1 MRELQII
8 YQNQEKII
16 KRLNTGDVDAIE
28 LAVEQI
34 TDEFMIYGL
43 RSGLI
48 DELSKT
54 FPDPRKEE
62 EISTKLIV
70 SASIAGHFQDM
81 YALSQSPY
89 ALLSFRRVT
98 EEQNSPTL
106 LAELGLNVKV
116 LSAGEGV
123 SRRGTKQNA
132 PFNGDVIRKMLNS
145 IKPED
150 LINWYNKNVG
160 KAYLRQS
167 SYRPSFHI
175 LDCAD
180 LEVNFDNENYEGSG
194 IVKRK
199 KKKNG
204 KEEEEIK
211 RGYKLGSLRSLHG
224 GIITG
229 IAFGAINV
237 HDLELCKYLLMTS
250 LMLKAGDTILF
261 DRAFIDGLTISR
273 LKKKRHLDVIIP
285 LRSDMLAYED
295 SLVTAYHPESSNW
308 ENHPKRAGQQIKR
321 IEHVQ
326 WMWEGCTVGLNGCVV
341 RYLKDGKDGAK
352 GRQDYEHMV
361 FVSTDLSLTGK
372 EILERYDLRSE
383 IEEDHRQWKEGMWDM
398 TVFTSTSLVQVLY
411 HVICVLLSYNLQ
423 QVYINTEKG
432 ERFSEKTLRQIRRQQ
447 SRRHEVS
454 MIVYSGDSC
463 ALIGAKL
470 LIGYLLR
477 LPKEIQMRLYELFPS
492 GVG

>member
-16 KRLNTGDVDAIE
+16 KKLNTGDVDAIE
-28 LAVEQI
+28 LSVEQI

-62 EISTKLIV
+62 EISTKLIL

-81 YALSQSPY
+81 YSLSQSPY
-89 ALLSFRRVT
+89 ALH
-98 EEQNSPTL
+98 SPTL

-123 SRRGTKQNA
+123 SRRGTEQNA

-145 IKPED
+145 IKPDD
-150 LINWYNKNVG
+150 LINWYNKNIG

-167 SYRPSFHI
+167 GYRPSFHI
-175 LDCAD
+175 LDCTD

-204 KEEEEIK
+204 KEEEETK
-211 RGYKLGSLRSLHG
+211 RGYKLGSLRSLLDDG
-224 GIITG
+224 GIITS

-237 HDLELCKYLLMTS
+237 HDLELCKDLLMS
-250 LMLKAGDTILF
+250 SPMLKSGDTILY

-273 LKKKRHLDVIIP
+273 LKKKRHVDVIIP

-295 SLVTAYHPESSNW
+295 SLVTAYHPESGSW
-308 ENHPKRAGQQIKR
+308 EKHSKRAGQEIKR

-341 RYLKDGKDGAK
+341 RYLKEGKDGTK

-361 FVSTDLSLTGK
+361 FVSTNLSLTGK
-372 EILERYDLRSE
+372 AILEQYDLRSE
-383 IEEDHRQWKEGMWDM
+383 IEEDHRQWKEGMWDI
-398 TVFTSTSLVQVLY
+398 TVFTSTSLVQILY

-423 QVYINTEKG
+423 QVYANTEKG
-432 ERFSEKTLRQIRRQQ
+432 ERFSEKTLRQIRREQ

-454 MIVYSGDSC
+454 MIVYSGDSFC
-463 ALIGAKL
+463 LIGAKL

>member
-16 KRLNTGDVDAIE
+16 KKLNTGDVDAIE
-28 LAVEQI
+28 LSVEQI

-48 DELSKT
+48 DELSQT

-62 EISTKLIV
+62 EISTKLIL
-70 SASIAGHFQDM
+70 SASMAGHFQDM

-89 ALLSFRRVT
+89 ALH
-98 EEQNSPTL
+98 SPTL

-116 LSAGEGV
+116 LSEGEGV

-145 IKPED
+145 IKPDD
-150 LINWYNKNVG
+150 LINWYNKNIGRV
-160 KAYLRQS
+160 YLRQS
-167 SYRPSFHI
+167 GYRPSFHI
-175 LDCAD
+175 LDCTD

-204 KEEEEIK
+204 KEEEETK
-211 RGYKLGSLRSLHG
+211 RGYKLGSLRSLLDDG
-224 GIITG
+224 GIITSM
-229 IAFGAINV
+229 AFGSINV
-237 HDLELCKYLLMTS
+237 HDLELCKDLLMNS
-250 LMLKAGDTILF
+250 PMLKSGDTLLF
-261 DRAFIDGLTISR
+261 DRAYIDGVRISR
-273 LKKKRHLDVIIP
+273 LKKKRHVDVIIP

-295 SLVTAYHPESSNW
+295 SLVTAYHPESGPW
-308 ENHPKRAGQQIKR
+308 EKHPKRLGQEIKR

-341 RYLKDGKDGAK
+341 RYLKDDKDGTK
-352 GRQDYEHMV
+352 GRQDYEHIV
-361 FVSTDLSLTGK
+361 FVSTNLSLTGK
-372 EILERYDLRSE
+372 AMLEQYDLRSE
-383 IEEDHRQWKEGMWDM
+383 IEEDHRQWKEGMWDI
-398 TVFTSTSLVQVLY
+398 TVFTSTSLVQILY

-423 QVYINTEKG
+423 QVYANTEKG
-432 ERFSEKTLRQIRRQQ
+432 ERFSEKTLRQIRREQ

-454 MIVYSGDSC
+454 MIVYSGDSFG
-463 ALIGAKL
+463 LIGAKL
-470 LIGYLLR
+470 LIGYLLG

>member
-16 KRLNTGDVDAIE
+16 KKLNTGDVDAIE
-28 LAVEQI
+28 LSVEQI

-62 EISTKLIV
+62 EISTKLIL

-89 ALLSFRRVT
+89 ALH
-98 EEQNSPTL
+98 SPTL

-123 SRRGTKQNA
+123 SRRGTEQNA

-145 IKPED
+145 IKPMD

-167 SYRPSFHI
+167 GYRPSFHI
-175 LDCAD
+175 LDCTD

-194 IVKRK
+194 VVRRK

-204 KEEEEIK
+204 KEEEEVK
-211 RGYKLGSLRSLHG
+211 RGYKLGSLRSLLDDG
-224 GIITG
+224 GIITC
-229 IAFGAINV
+229 IAYGAINV
-237 HDLELCKYLLMTS
+237 HDLELCKDLLMTS
-250 LMLKAGDTILF
+250 PVLKSGDTILY

-273 LKKKRHLDVIIP
+273 LKKKRHVDVIIP

-295 SLVTAYHPESSNW
+295 SLVTAYHPESGSW
-308 ENHPKRAGQQIKR
+308 EKHPNRAGQEIKF

-341 RYLKDGKDGAK
+341 RYLKEGKDGTK
-352 GRQDYEHMV
+352 GRQDYEHIV
-361 FVSTDLSLTGK
+361 FVSTNLSLTGK
-372 EILERYDLRSE
+372 AMLEQYDLRSE

-398 TVFTSTSLVQVLY
+398 TVFTSTSLVQILY

-423 QVYINTEKG
+423 QVYANTEKG
-432 ERFSEKTLRQIRRQQ
+432 ERFSEKTLRQIRREQ

-454 MIVYSGDSC
+454 MIVYSGDSFC
-463 ALIGAKL
+463 LIGAKL

>member
-1 MRELQII
+1 
-8 YQNQEKII
+8 
-16 KRLNTGDVDAIE
+16 

-34 TDEFMIYGL
+34 TDEFMLYGL

-48 DELSKT
+48 DELSDT

-62 EISTKLIV
+62 EISTKLIL
-70 SASIAGHFQDM
+70 SASIAGHFADM
-81 YALSQSPY
+81 YALSQSP
-89 ALLSFRRVT
+89 FFH
-98 EEQNSPTL
+98 SPTL
-106 LAELGLNVKV
+106 LAELGLSVKV

-150 LINWYNKNVG
+150 LINWYNKNIGRV
-160 KAYLRQS
+160 YLRQS
-167 SYRPSFHI
+167 GYRPSFHI
-175 LDCAD
+175 LDCTD

-194 IVKRK
+194 VVKR
-199 KKKNG
+199 KKNG
-204 KEEEEIK
+204 KEEEETK
-211 RGYKLGSLRSLHG
+211 RGYKLGSLRSLLDDG

-229 IAFGAINV
+229 IAYGAINV
-237 HDLELCKYLLMTS
+237 HDLELCKDLLMTS
-250 LMLKAGDTILF
+250 GMLKAGDTILF
-261 DRAFIDGLTISR
+261 DRAYIDGVRISR
-273 LKKKRHLDVIIP
+273 LKKKRHVDVIIP

-295 SLVTAYHPESSNW
+295 SLVTAYHPESGSW
-308 ENHPKRAGQQIKR
+308 EKHPKRAGQEIKR

-341 RYLKDGKDGAK
+341 RYLKEGKDGTR
-352 GRQDYEHMV
+352 GRQDYEHIV
-361 FVSTDLSLTGK
+361 FVSTNLGLTGK
-372 EILERYDLRSE
+372 AILEQYDLRSE

-423 QVYINTEKG
+423 QVYSNTEKG
-432 ERFSEKTLRQIRRQQ
+432 ERFSEKTLRQIRREQ

-463 ALIGAKL
+463 GLIGAKL

-477 LPKEIQMRLYELFPS
+477 LPKEVQMRLYELFPS

>member
-28 LAVEQI
+28 LSVEQI

-62 EISTKLIV
+62 EISTKLIL

-89 ALLSFRRVT
+89 ALH
-98 EEQNSPTL
+98 SPTL

-116 LSAGEGV
+116 LSEGEGV

-160 KAYLRQS
+160 RTYLRQS
-167 SYRPSFHI
+167 GYRPSFHI
-175 LDCAD
+175 LDCTD
-180 LEVNFDNENYEGSG
+180 LEVNFDNENYEDSG

-211 RGYKLGSLRSLHG
+211 RGYKLGSLRSLLDDG

-229 IAFGAINV
+229 IAYGAINV
-237 HDLELCKYLLMTS
+237 HDLELCKDLLMTS
-250 LMLKAGDTILF
+250 PMLKSGDTILF

-273 LKKKRHLDVIIP
+273 LKRKRHVDVIIP
-285 LRSDMLAYED
+285 LRSDMLSYED

-308 ENHPKRAGQQIKR
+308 ENHPKRVGQEIKR

-341 RYLKDGKDGAK
+341 RYLKEGKDGTK

-361 FVSTDLSLTGK
+361 FVSTNLSLTGK

-398 TVFTSTSLVQVLY
+398 RVFTSTSLVQILY

-423 QVYINTEKG
+423 QVYANTEKG
-432 ERFSEKTLRQIRRQQ
+432 ERFSEKTLRQIRREQ

-454 MIVYSGDSC
+454 MLVYSGDSFG
-463 ALIGAKL
+463 LIGAKL

>member
-16 KRLNTGDVDAIE
+16 KKLNAGDVDAIE

-62 EISTKLIV
+62 EISTKLIL

-89 ALLSFRRVT
+89 ALH
-98 EEQNSPTL
+98 SPTL

-123 SRRGTKQNA
+123 SRRGTEQNA

-145 IKPED
+145 IKPMD

-167 SYRPSFHI
+167 GYRPSFHI
-175 LDCAD
+175 LDCTD

-194 IVKRK
+194 VVRRK

-204 KEEEEIK
+204 KEEEEVK
-211 RGYKLGSLRSLHG
+211 RGYKLGSLRSLLDDG
-224 GIITG
+224 GIITC
-229 IAFGAINV
+229 IAYGAINV
-237 HDLELCKYLLMTS
+237 HDLELCKDLLMTS
-250 LMLKAGDTILF
+250 PVLKSGDTILY

-273 LKKKRHLDVIIP
+273 LKKKRHVDVIIP

-295 SLVTAYHPESSNW
+295 SLVTAYHPESGSW
-308 ENHPKRAGQQIKR
+308 EKHPNRAGQEIKF

-341 RYLKDGKDGAK
+341 RYLKEGKDGTK
-352 GRQDYEHMV
+352 GRQDYEHIV
-361 FVSTDLSLTGK
+361 FVSTNLSLTGK
-372 EILERYDLRSE
+372 AMLEQYDLRSE

-398 TVFTSTSLVQVLY
+398 TVFTSTSLVQILY

-423 QVYINTEKG
+423 QVYANTEKG
-432 ERFSEKTLRQIRRQQ
+432 ERFSEKTLRQIRREQ

-454 MIVYSGDSC
+454 MIVYSGDSFC
-463 ALIGAKL
+463 LIGAKL

>member
-1 MRELQII
+1 MKELQII
-8 YQNQEKII
+8 YQNEEKVI
-16 KRLNTGDVDAIE
+16 KKLNAGDVDAIE
-28 LAVEQI
+28 LAVEQT

-62 EISTKLIV
+62 EISTKLIL

-89 ALLSFRRVT
+89 ALH
-98 EEQNSPTL
+98 SPTL

-116 LSAGEGV
+116 LSEGEGV

-132 PFNGDVIRKMLNS
+132 PFNGDVTRKMLNI

-150 LINWYNKNVG
+150 LISWYNKNVG
-160 KAYLRQS
+160 RAYLRQS
-167 SYRPSFHI
+167 GYRPSFHI
-175 LDCAD
+175 ADCTD
-180 LEVNFDNENYEGSG
+180 LEVNIDNENYEGSG
-194 IVKRK
+194 IVKRPK
-199 KKKNG
+199 KRKNG
-204 KEEEEIK
+204 REEEETK
-211 RGYKLGSLRSLHG
+211 RGYKLGSFRSLLDDG

-237 HDLELCKYLLMTS
+237 HDLELCKDFLMTS
-250 LMLKAGDTILF
+250 PMLRSGDTILF
-261 DRAFIDGLTISR
+261 DRAFIDGVRISR
-273 LKKKRHLDVIIP
+273 LKKKRHVDVIIP

-295 SLVTAYHPESSNW
+295 SLVTAYHPESASW
-308 ENHPKRAGQQIKR
+308 ETHPKRSGQEIKR
-321 IEHVQ
+321 IEHVE
-326 WMWEGCTVGLNGCVV
+326 WMWEGCTVRLNGCVV
-341 RYLKDGKDGAK
+341 RYLKDGKDGTK

-361 FVSTDLSLTGK
+361 FVSTNLSLTGK
-372 EILERYDLRSE
+372 EILQQYDLRSE

-398 TVFTSTSLVQVLY
+398 TVFTSTSLIQILY
-411 HVICVLLSYNLQ
+411 HVICVLLSYNLV
-423 QVYINTEKG
+423 QVYTNTEKG
-432 ERFSEKTLRQIRRQQ
+432 ERFSEKTLRYIRRQQ

-454 MIVYSGDSC
+454 MIIYSGDSYV
-463 ALIGAKL
+463 LIGAKL

-477 LPKEIQMRLYELFPS
+477 LPKEIQMRLYELFPNDS
-492 GVG
+492 

>member
-1 MRELQII
+1 MGMRELQII

-16 KRLNTGDVDAIE
+16 KKLNTGDVDAIE
-28 LAVEQI
+28 LSVEQM

-62 EISTKLIV
+62 EISTKQIL

-89 ALLSFRRVT
+89 ALH
-98 EEQNSPTL
+98 SPTL

-116 LSAGEGV
+116 LSAGEGI

-150 LINWYNKNVG
+150 LINWYNKNIG

-167 SYRPSFHI
+167 GYRPSFHI
-175 LDCAD
+175 LDCTD

-204 KEEEEIK
+204 KEEEETK
-211 RGYKLGSLRSLHG
+211 RGYKLGSLRSLLDDG

-229 IAFGAINV
+229 IAYGSINV
-237 HDLELCKYLLMTS
+237 HDLELCKDLLMTS
-250 LMLKAGDTILF
+250 PMLKSGDTILY

-273 LKKKRHLDVIIP
+273 LKGKRHVDVIIP

-295 SLVTAYHPESSNW
+295 SLVTAYHPESGSW
-308 ENHPKRAGQQIKR
+308 EKHPNRSGQEIKR
-321 IEHVQ
+321 IEHVE
-326 WMWEGCTVGLNGCVV
+326 WMWKVCTVGLNGCVV
-341 RYLKDGKDGAK
+341 RYLKEGKDGTK
-352 GRQDYEHMV
+352 GRQDYEHIV
-361 FVSTDLSLTGK
+361 FVSTNLSLTGK
-372 EILERYDLRSE
+372 AMLEQYDLRSE
-383 IEEDHRQWKEGMWDM
+383 IEEDHRQWKEGMWDI
-398 TVFTSTSLVQVLY
+398 TVFTSTSLVQILY

-423 QVYINTEKG
+423 QVYTNIEKG
-432 ERFSEKTLRQIRRQQ
+432 ERFSEKTLRQIRREQ

-454 MIVYSGDSC
+454 MIVYSGDSFG
-463 ALIGAKL
+463 LIGAKL

>member
-16 KRLNTGDVDAIE
+16 KKLNTGNVDAIE

-54 FPDPRKEE
+54 FPDLRKEE
-62 EISTKLIV
+62 EISTKLIL

-98 EEQNSPTL
+98 EEQNSPPL
-106 LAELGLNVKV
+106 LAELGLNIKV

-150 LINWYNKNVG
+150 LINWYNKNIG

-167 SYRPSFHI
+167 GYRPSFHI
-175 LDCAD
+175 LDCTD

-199 KKKNG
+199 KKSSEKKKNG

-211 RGYKLGSLRSLHG
+211 RGYKLGSLRSLLDDG

-229 IAFGAINV
+229 IAYGAINV
-237 HDLELCKYLLMTS
+237 HDFELCKDLLMTS
-250 LMLKAGDTILF
+250 PMLKSGDTILF

-285 LRSDMLAYED
+285 LRSDMLSYED

-326 WMWEGCTVGLNGCVV
+326 
-341 RYLKDGKDGAK
+341 
-352 GRQDYEHMV
+352 
-361 FVSTDLSLTGK
+361 
-372 EILERYDLRSE
+372 
-383 IEEDHRQWKEGMWDM
+383 
-398 TVFTSTSLVQVLY
+398 
-411 HVICVLLSYNLQ
+411 
-423 QVYINTEKG
+423 
-432 ERFSEKTLRQIRRQQ
+432 
-447 SRRHEVS
+447 
-454 MIVYSGDSC
+454 
-463 ALIGAKL
+463 
-470 LIGYLLR
+470 
-477 LPKEIQMRLYELFPS
+477 
-492 GVG
+492 

>member
-1 MRELQII
+1 M
-8 YQNQEKII
+8 
-16 KRLNTGDVDAIE
+16 AI
-28 LAVEQI
+28 ASH
-34 TDEFMIYGL
+34 
-43 RSGLI
+43 SGLI

-54 FPDPRKEE
+54 FPDLRKEE
-62 EISTKLIV
+62 EISTKLIL
-70 SASIAGHFQDM
+70 SASIAGHFADM

-98 EEQNSPTL
+98 EEQNSPPL
-106 LAELGLNVKV
+106 LAELGLNIKV

-150 LINWYNKNVG
+150 LINWYNKNIG

-167 SYRPSFHI
+167 GYRPSFHI
-175 LDCAD
+175 LDCTD

-199 KKKNG
+199 KKSSEKKKNS

-211 RGYKLGSLRSLHG
+211 RGYKLGSLRSLLDDG

-229 IAFGAINV
+229 IAYGAINV
-237 HDLELCKYLLMTS
+237 HDLELCKDLLMTS
-250 LMLKAGDTILF
+250 PMLKAGDTILF

-295 SLVTAYHPESSNW
+295 SLVTAYHLGNPSESSNW

-341 RYLKDGKDGAK
+341 RYLKDGKDGTK
-352 GRQDYEHMV
+352 GMQDYEHIV

-423 QVYINTEKG
+423 QVYTNTEKG
-432 ERFSEKTLRQIRRQQ
+432 ERFSEKTLRQMRRQQ

-454 MIVYSGDSC
+454 MIVYSEDSF

-470 LIGYLLR
+470 LIGILLR
-477 LPKEIQMRLYELFPS
+477 LPKEIQIRLYELFPS

>member
-16 KRLNTGDVDAIE
+16 KKLNTGDVDAIE
-28 LAVEQI
+28 LSVEQI

-62 EISTKLIV
+62 EISTKLIL

-89 ALLSFRRVT
+89 ALH
-98 EEQNSPTL
+98 SPTL

-116 LSAGEGV
+116 LSEGEGV
-123 SRRGTKQNA
+123 SRRGTEQNA

-145 IKPED
+145 IKPMD

-167 SYRPSFHI
+167 GYRPSFHI
-175 LDCAD
+175 LDCTD

-194 IVKRK
+194 VVRRK

-204 KEEEEIK
+204 KEEEEVK
-211 RGYKLGSLRSLHG
+211 RGYKLGSLRSLLDDG
-224 GIITG
+224 GIITC
-229 IAFGAINV
+229 IAYGAINV
-237 HDLELCKYLLMTS
+237 HDLELCKDLLMTS
-250 LMLKAGDTILF
+250 PVLKSGDTILY

-273 LKKKRHLDVIIP
+273 LKKKRHVDVIIP

-295 SLVTAYHPESSNW
+295 SLVTAYHPESGSW
-308 ENHPKRAGQQIKR
+308 EKHPNRAGQEIKF

-341 RYLKDGKDGAK
+341 RYLKEGKDGTK
-352 GRQDYEHMV
+352 GRQDYEHIV
-361 FVSTDLSLTGK
+361 FVSTNLSLTGK
-372 EILERYDLRSE
+372 AMLEQYDLRSE

-398 TVFTSTSLVQVLY
+398 TVFTSTSLVQILY

-423 QVYINTEKG
+423 QVYANTEKG
-432 ERFSEKTLRQIRRQQ
+432 ERFSEKTLRQIRREQ

-454 MIVYSGDSC
+454 MIVYSGDSFC
-463 ALIGAKL
+463 LIGAKL

-477 LPKEIQMRLYELFPS
+477 LPKEVQMRLYDLFPS